1 MNLLVKVNCGGLT
14 KVVGNMA
21 AVNELVE
28 IGRVGC
34 G

>member
-1 MNLLVKVNCGGLT
+1 MKMNCGGRT

-21 AVNELVE
+21 AVNKLVK